1 MRSPDL
7 PEILIGAGLIAYVA
21 FGVFN
26 WLHCRKERGSLE
38 TTFKSREPTCR
49 APASAKHDSASRA
62 EFYPWVKLKPA
73 SRCAENV
80 PARTPTKPPQ

>member
-26 WLHCRKERGSLE
+26 WLHRKKERRSLE
-38 TTFKSREPTCR
+38 TTLKSR
-49 APASAKHDSASRA
+49 
-62 EFYPWVKLKPA
+62 
-73 SRCAENV
+73 
-80 PARTPTKPPQ
+80 